1 MRGSVVSAKPEIMT
15 AERGIIYIV
24 DDDEQARRGVRAL
37 LETLDADVED
47 YESAESFLESYAGRR
62 PACLVTDVR
71 MLGMSGLELQEHL
84 NQLGITMSIV
94 VITAHATTPLT
105 VKAIRNGAFTL
116 LEKPCDE
123 DALWNAARR
132 GLQVDAEVY
141 QDELRKWAV
150 RKRLESLTEKERKVL
165 ERIVAGDANKVI
177 ARKMDVSI
185 RTVENHRSRVFEK
198 MQADSLAEL
207 VRLAISL
214 E

>member
-1 MRGSVVSAKPEIMT
+1 MSATSVDVGEQ
-15 AERGIIYIV
+15 RGIIYVV
-24 DDDEQARRGVRAL
+24 DDDQQARRGVRAL

-47 YESAESFLESYAGRR
+47 FDSAETFLESYQGRR

-84 NQLGITMSIV
+84 NKLGITMSVV

-132 GLQVDAEVY
+132 GLQVDEEVY
-141 QDELRKWAV
+141 QDELKTRAV
-150 RKRLESLTEKERKVL
+150 RERLESLTEKERHVL

-198 MQADSLAEL
+198 MQAGSVAEL
-207 VRLAISL
+207 VRQVVSV

>member
-1 MRGSVVSAKPEIMT
+1 MSNP
-15 AERGIIYIV
+15 RGIIYIV

-37 LETLDADVED
+37 LETLDAEVADF
-47 YESAESFLESYAGRR
+47 ESAESFLESYDGRR

-71 MLGMSGLELQEHL
+71 MLGMSGIELQEHL
-84 NQLGITMSIV
+84 KQMGITISVV

-141 QDELRKWAV
+141 QDELRKQAL
-150 RKRLESLTEKERKVL
+150 RDRLASLTEKERCVL
-165 ERIVAGDANKVI
+165 DGVVAGEANKVI

-185 RTVENHRSRVFEK
+185 RTVENHRSRVFDK
-198 MQADSLAEL
+198 MQADSVAEL
-207 VRLAISL
+207 VRLTL
-214 E
+214 DLQ

>member
-1 MRGSVVSAKPEIMT
+1 MSES
-15 AERGIIYIV
+15 RGIIYVV
-24 DDDEQARRGVRAL
+24 DDDQQARRGARAL

-47 YESAESFLESYAGRR
+47 YDSAESFLEGYDGRR

-71 MLGMSGLELQEHL
+71 MLGMSGIELQEYL
-84 NQLGITMSIV
+84 KKQGITMSVV

-141 QDELRKWAV
+141 QDELEKQTV
-150 RKRLESLTEKERKVL
+150 RERLQTLTEKERNVL

-177 ARKMDVSI
+177 ARRMDVSI

-198 MQADSLAEL
+198 MQADSVAEL
-207 VRLAISL
+207 VRLAVSL